1 MSSRHASIGLY
12 TIKFYKH
19 GNWKYVHIDD
29 RLPLNAAREPKYAH
43 CKNESETWVML
54 LEKAYAKLHGCYE
67 NLASGWIDYGL
78 RDLTGGAPMKMKFK
92 DKRYARMLLRND
104 GVEMFELLRTS
115 HKSGALVGCSFNTN
129 ESDETRHRDSGLGI
143 LRGHAYGILRIV
155 ERTVKHEDDD
165 DDEMLR
171 LLQLRNPWGMKE
183 WMGDFSDGDTIWD
196 DYPEIKRELVG
207 KDGFSNDGVFWMSWY
222 DFVSE
227 FNQVFVCEDRDHK
240 TWHGTRFEGT
250 SYYLLLL
257 FEHDVIIVRTR
268 CTLISYIKTTQVRG
282 TRKYPTLVQVD
293 VHDIKRFLRILSTH
307 FKWTSPHPS
316 RLSYFNETYVK
327 LELSRF
333 FEKTI
338 HTYIHRFVGSIV

>member
-1 MSSRHASIGLY
+1 
-12 TIKFYKH
+12 
-19 GNWKYVHIDD
+19 
-29 RLPLNAAREPKYAH
+29 
-43 CKNESETWVML
+43 
-54 LEKAYAKLHGCYE
+54 
-67 NLASGWIDYGL
+67 
-78 RDLTGGAPMKMKFK
+78 MKMKFK
-92 DKRYARMLLRND
+92 DKRYASMLLRND

-165 DDEMLR
+165 DETLR

-183 WMGDFSDGDTIWD
+183 WTGDFSDGDSIWD

-240 TWHGTRFEGT
+240 TWHGTRFEVPV
-250 SYYLLLL
+250 S
-257 FEHDVIIVRTR
+257 
-268 CTLISYIKTTQVRG
+268 
-282 TRKYPTLVQVD
+282 
-293 VHDIKRFLRILSTH
+293 
-307 FKWTSPHPS
+307 
-316 RLSYFNETYVK
+316 
-327 LELSRF
+327 
-333 FEKTI
+333 
-338 HTYIHRFVGSIV
+338 